1 VQIRKAYILALALAL
16 ALAAPSPAH
25 ADFPITALRARDC
38 AFGLL
43 DHCLVGS
50 DARTDAPPTK
60 FRIEILG
67 AYKLANFTYGKE
79 IRGCREAGCRLG
91 FTGPA
96 WAFDA
101 SYNLAG
107 NPHGDDYY
115 DLGLSV
121 SYLPVVSAIRD
132 NPRGFAAQFGEVL
145 PGDGDL
151 GYLSLRLS
159 LRAPSFLHL
168 FFSKYLISALG
179 AGVSIPIARGAAGSS
194 FTGADSPKFSL
205 GGRLGVQVPIT
216 STVQLGVSSLWNV
229 IWYGREALHLIFAS
243 AYGVNLSFQL

>member
-1 VQIRKAYILALALAL
+1 MRRTSLIALALAL
-16 ALAAPSPAH
+16 ALAAPAPAR
-25 ADFPITALRARDC
+25 AAAEPRARDC
-38 AFGLL
+38 AFGLV

-50 DARTDAPPTK
+50 DARTDAPPTR

-67 AYKLANFTYGKE
+67 AYRLLNFTYGAE
-79 IRGCREAGCRLG
+79 DRGCREAGCRID

-121 SYLPVVSAIRD
+121 SYLTIVSAIHD
-132 NPRGFAAQFGEVL
+132 NAGGFRAQYGEVL
-145 PGDGDL
+145 AGDGSL

-159 LRAPSFLHL
+159 LRTPSFLHL
-168 FFSKYLISALG
+168 FFSKYLISAFG
-179 AGVSIPIARGAAGSS
+179 VGVSIPIARGAAGRS

-205 GGRLGVQVPIT
+205 GGRLGVQYPIT
-216 STVQLGVSSLWNV
+216 PTVQLGICSNWNV
-229 IWYGREALHLIFAS
+229 IWYGREVLHLIFAS